1 MVGVGAGQV
10 LHVVIECLLQ
20 IAGGRVICGV
30 VRRRLHRIIRSLERR
45 ICRIRILMTGASAAC
60 AVTGPPVA
68 SVATAATAPIDA
80 SHRFRVD

>member
-45 ICRIRILMTGASAAC
+45 ICHIRILDDGRIGC
-60 AVTGPPVA
+60 LRGDC
-68 SVATAATAPIDA
+68 TAGGQCGDRCNRAD
-80 SHRFRVD
+80 